1 MEATALP
8 RTAPLRLEASLAW
21 ALPVAI
27 TAALCIAYLA
37 LDLHP
42 VDLAASTYRAHLFA
56 DHGLALWNG
65 NWYGGHYT
73 LSYSVLSPPLTWL
86 FGSVPLEIACALIST
101 ALFQL
106 LVRRHFGPRAVW
118 GAAWFAVTAGTL
130 VFHGRVP
137 FGVGV
142 AVGLGALLAL
152 QRRQSK
158 IAAVLALLCGLASP
172 VAGLFLALA
181 GVSTALAGR

>member
-27 TAALCIAYLA
+27 TAALCVLYLA

-42 VDLAASTYRAHLFA
+42 VDVAASTYRANLFA
-56 DHGLALWNG
+56 EHGLTLWNG

-86 FGSVPLEIACALIST
+86 FGSVPLGIACALAST
-101 ALFQL
+101 PLFPI
-106 LVRRHFGPRAVW
+106 VTPRHFRPRGAW
-118 GAAWFAVTAGTL
+118 GAARFAV
-130 VFHGRVP
+130 
-137 FGVGV
+137 
-142 AVGLGALLAL
+142 
-152 QRRQSK
+152 
-158 IAAVLALLCGLASP
+158 
-172 VAGLFLALA
+172 
-181 GVSTALAGR
+181 